1 MSEMK
6 KFVLVGLF
14 SVSVCV
20 ASAESLAQ
28 FIKSTEGKYDKAI
41 QNADIAAFEKLM
53 KENSTADFVYIEKGA
68 PTSKP
73 MNRDQMLATMAQ
85 SFKGMG
91 KVDKVESKT
100 LSVKEK
106 GDTGV
111 AITTHTITNSAK
123 GPNDKQAKVM
133 VYVGKSMDEYKRA
146 GGKWKLTK
154 MTWIETKMMIDGK
167 PVGG

>member
-1 MSEMK
+1 MNK
-6 KFVLVGLF
+6 IVLLGFL

-28 FIKSTEGKYDKAI
+28 FVNTLGAKYDRAI
-41 QNADIAAFEKLM
+41 QTADINAFSNLLKAHSTPEFAYYEK
-53 KENSTADFVYIEKGA
+53 SVPA
-68 PTSKP
+68 SKP
-73 MNRDQMLATMAQ
+73 MTRDQMVATMAQ

-106 GDTGV
+106 GDSGV
-111 AITTHTITNSAK
+111 AITTHTISNAVK
-123 GPNDKQAKVM
+123 GPNDKKAKVM
-133 VYVGKSMDEYKRA
+133 VYTGRSTDEYRRI

-154 MTWIETKMMIDGK
+154 MTWMETKMTIDGK